1 MDNRNT
7 KTSSQNAKTTSQY
20 DKTTSQYDKT
30 GAKNMAPNPVNS
42 KSTNTAKNG
51 AKNCASTKGTK

>member
-20 DKTTSQYDKT
+20 DKT
-30 GAKNMAPNPVNS
+30 GAKNMVPNPVNS

-51 AKNCASTKGTK
+51 ASTKGTK

>member
-20 DKTTSQYDKT
+20 DKTS
-30 GAKNMAPNPVNS
+30 AKNMVPNPVNS

>member
-7 KTSSQNAKTTSQY
+7 KTSSQNAKTTSQN
-20 DKTTSQYDKT
+20 DKT
-30 GAKNMAPNPVNS
+30 GAKNMVPNPVNA
-42 KSTNTAKNG
+42 KTTNAAKNS

>member
-20 DKTTSQYDKT
+20 EKS
-30 GAKNMAPNPVNS
+30 GAKNMVPNPVNS

-51 AKNCASTKGTK
+51 AKNCVGGKGTK